1 MCMQLLLSPAQLP
14 AEMLLLLPP
23 FFAAEW
29 IAMFLDKDKMQ
40 CMYKRS
46 VSISLRKKYNAYLRL
61 FQNLFRYICSISLV
75 LPPTNIKKITAVQNY
90 FTPLNYHYLSPSMSQ

>member
-1 MCMQLLLSPAQLP
+1 MQLLLSPAQLP

-29 IAMFLDKDKMQ
+29 MAMFLDKDKMQ

-46 VSISLRKKYNAYLRL
+46 VSISLRKKYFAYLRL
-61 FQNLFRYICSISLV
+61 FQNLFRYISSMALDM
-75 LPPTNIKKITAVQNY
+75 PPTNIQKIIAVQD
-90 FTPLNYHYLSPSMSQ
+90 FLPRLN